1 MQVPLDIAFEGLEAS
16 AALRE
21 RIEKEAAKL
30 ERFSSRI
37 TACHVALLGRS
48 GRRRQGDLY
57 QVRVRITAPGR
68 ADVVVDRNP
77 SLDHAHEDPHVAIRD
92 AFDAA
97 RRRLQDHER
106 RFSGKVKHHEG
117 LPHGRI
123 ARLFPDQSFG
133 FIETPDGLEIYF
145 HRNAVL
151 NGDFGKLKPGAQ
163 VRFAEEEGEKGLQA
177 SSVHLVKA

>member
-97 RRRLQDHER
+97 RWR
-106 RFSGKVKHHEG
+106 
-117 LPHGRI
+117 PM
-123 ARLFPDQSFG
+123 P
-133 FIETPDGLEIYF
+133 
-145 HRNAVL
+145 
-151 NGDFGKLKPGAQ
+151 
-163 VRFAEEEGEKGLQA
+163 
-177 SSVHLVKA
+177 